1 MSGEEWRKVP
11 GVPYQ
16 LSNFGRMRNTYGRMV
31 TPRLPLGALTVRYE
45 IKSLGVR
52 KVYYVKHLMAKI
64 WPEVHGTFDENW
76 VARTREANGLSAEPR
91 HVSAKRSAV
100 EFAGWTSDPWDTMRL
115 WDQGRDYRNYAQ
127 YVPVI

>member
-52 KVYYVKHLMAKI
+52 KVYYVKQLMAKI
-64 WPEVHGTFDENW
+64 WPEVSGVFGENW
-76 VARTREANGLSAEPR
+76 VARTREANGLPAEPR
-91 HVSAKRSAV
+91 HVLEKRAPV
-100 EFAGWTSDPWDTMRL
+100 GFTGWANDPWDTMHL

-127 YVPVI
+127 YVPVF

>member
-1 MSGEEWRKVP
+1 MSSEEWRKVP

-52 KVYYVKHLMAKI
+52 KVYYVKQLMAKI
-64 WPEVHGTFDENW
+64 WPEASGAFDASW
-76 VARTREANGLSAEPR
+76 VARTREANGLDAEPR
-91 HVSAKRSAV
+91 HISAHRESIG
-100 EFAGWTSDPWDTMRL
+100 FTGWANDPWETMHL
-115 WDQGRDYRNYAQ
+115 WDQGRDYRNFAQ